1 MTFAVNNK
9 CFGGVAR
16 LKAAVDDIKNE
27 HENVVFLNGGDFY
40 QGSIWYSNF
49 KWRVVAQFAEILNFT
64 AMVYLKFTLN
74 SM

>member
-1 MTFAVNNK
+1 MAAIKLTFAVNNK

-40 QGSIWYSNF
+40 QGNIWYSNF

-64 AMVYLKFTLN
+64 AMVFKII
-74 SM
+74 